1 MNIGGV
7 LNYEMLARMNR
18 PSDPTAIAS
27 EVRRLRRSG
36 LQPRDIASAL
46 RLDLASVRELL
57 ASPEQAGNGW

>member
-7 LNYEMLARMNR
+7 LNYELLARMNR

-36 LQPRDIASAL
+36 LQPRDIAQAL
-46 RLDLASVRELL
+46 RLDLASVREILVMPVEADL
-57 ASPEQAGNGW
+57 G